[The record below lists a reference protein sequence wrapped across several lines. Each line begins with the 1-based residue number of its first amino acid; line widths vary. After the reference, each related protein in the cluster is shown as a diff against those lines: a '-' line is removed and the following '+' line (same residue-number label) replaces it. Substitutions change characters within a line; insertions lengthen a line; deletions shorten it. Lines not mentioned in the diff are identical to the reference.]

1 MITSMHASSVRSAA
15 LASLALVALAACTP
29 ADMMR
34 ASSEELAALGE
45 QARTLS
51 TAGDHGAAR
60 QVYLSMARRAPPRAR
75 QQYQIMAAREAGR
88 EGRNRR
94 ALSELQT
101 IEPGTEWIG
110 LWSLATAESERMV
123 SGPGAAY
130 ERLAAIDPNRFPDV
144 AGDLL
149 RTRSELLFDLQRPA
163 EALQDLTLLGAGF
176 AAGDTESAG
185 LTWSLLRDYR
195 AQLTTDGLDGVAL
208 GWIELALLT
217 GELEA
222 DPTETRAA
230 LQGWRER
237 FPQHPATDL
246 LDDTITPEIC
256 RSATHPSRIAML
268 LPGSERYA
276 AARRSLRDGFLA
288 ARYALKSSCAGPEVA
303 FYEVGDPL
311 DAAREWNRA
320 VEEGAEIIVGPLLPE
335 SVERVAAIAGGR
347 PTLALNRLR
356 AGTPPPRFEEF
367 ALAPEHESRQAA
379 RHALGRG
386 LRRALVLYPG
396 TEWGRRIYG
405 SFAQEYRDGGGEIIA
420 QEQYSLAAVDYS
432 DQIGRLL
439 KIGASSRRHQELQ
452 RRLGR
457 SLGFEPRRRR
467 DADLV
472 FVVARAAQGQL
483 LVPQLRY
490 NYSGD
495 LPIYAI
501 QNVFDPEHLD
511 NRDLNGVEMPA
522 LPLLADRHAQVVHG
536 EFSPDWLAASGFN
549 VSLFAMGYDSFK
561 LALSLFDGPQ
571 GLGRGIR
578 GLTGIVSRAPDG
590 RLQRELAWTRVEEGK
605 LTAAPATP

>member
-1 MITSMHASSVRSAA
+1 
-15 LASLALVALAACTP
+15 
-29 ADMMR
+29 MR
-34 ASSEELAALGE
+34 ASGEELATLGE

-51 TAGDHGAAR
+51 TGGDHGAAR
-60 QVYLSMARRAPPRAR
+60 QVYLSMVRRAPPQAR
-75 QQYQIMAAREAGR
+75 LRYRILAAREAGR

-94 ALSELQT
+94 ALSELQA
-101 IEPGTEWIG
+101 IEPGAEWIG
-110 LWSLATAESERMV
+110 LWSIAAAESERMV
-123 SGPGAAY
+123 NGPRAAY
-130 ERLAAIDPNRFPDV
+130 ERLAAIEPTRYPDL
-144 AGDLL
+144 AGELL
-149 RTRSELLFDLQRPA
+149 RTRSELLFSLQRPA
-163 EALQDLTLLGAGF
+163 EALQDLTRLGAGF
-176 AAGDTESAG
+176 AAGDVESAG
-185 LTWSLLRDYR
+185 FTWSLLREYR
-195 AQLTTDGLDGVAL
+195 AQLTTDGVEGVPL

-222 DPTETRAA
+222 DPTEARAA
-230 LQGWRER
+230 LRGWQDR
-237 FPQHPATDL
+237 FPRHPAINL
-246 LDDTITPEIC
+246 LGDTITPEIC
-256 RSATHPSRIAML
+256 GSATHPSRIAML

-311 DAAREWNRA
+311 DAAEEWKRA
-320 VEEGAEIIVGPLLPE
+320 VEEGAEIIVGPLLPG
-335 SVERVAAIAGGR
+335 SVERVAEIAGER

-356 AGTPPPRFEEF
+356 AGSPPSGFEEF
-367 ALAPEHESRQAA
+367 ALSPEHESRQAA

-386 LRRALVLYPG
+386 LKRAIVLYPG
-396 TEWGRRIYG
+396 SDWGRRIYR
-405 SFAQEYRDGGGEIIA
+405 SFAEEYQDGGGEIISR
-420 QEQYSLAAVDYS
+420 EQYSLSAVDYS

-457 SLGFEPRRRR
+457 RLSFQPRRRQ

-501 QNVFDPEHLD
+501 QNIFDPEHLD

-522 LPLLADRHAQVVHG
+522 LPLLADRHVQVMHG
-536 EFSPDWLAASGFN
+536 EFPPDWLASSGFN
-549 VSLFAMGYDSFK
+549 IALFAMGYDSFK
-561 LALSLFDGPQ
+561 LALALFDGPG
-571 GLGRGIR
+571 GLGKGIR

-590 RLQRELAWTRVEEGK
+590 GLQRELAWTRVEEGK

>member
-1 MITSMHASSVRSAA
+1 
-15 LASLALVALAACTP
+15 
-29 ADMMR
+29 MR

-51 TAGDHGAAR
+51 TGGDHGAAR
-60 QVYLSMARRAPPRAR
+60 QVYLSMVRRAPPQAR
-75 QQYQIMAAREAGR
+75 QRFQILAAREAGR

-94 ALSELQT
+94 ALSELQA
-101 IEPGTEWIG
+101 IEPDAEWIG
-110 LWSLATAESERMV
+110 LWSIAAAESERV
-123 SGPGAAY
+123 VIGPLPAY
-130 ERLAAIDPNRFPDV
+130 ERLAAIDPRRFPDHG
-144 AGDLL
+144 GDLL
-149 RTRSELLFDLQRPA
+149 RTRSELLFVLQRPA

-176 AAGDTESAG
+176 AAGDVESAG
-185 LTWSLLRDYR
+185 FTWSLLRDYR
-195 AQLTTDGLDGVAL
+195 AQLTTDGVEGVPL

-217 GELEA
+217 TELEA
-222 DPTETRAA
+222 DPTEAGAA
-230 LQGWRER
+230 LRGWQER
-237 FPQHPATDL
+237 FPQHPAIDL
-246 LDDTITPEIC
+246 LGGTITPEIC
-256 RSATHPSRIAML
+256 GSAAHPSRIAML
-268 LPGSERYA
+268 LPGSDRYE

-303 FYEVGDPL
+303 FYEVEDPL
-311 DAAREWNRA
+311 HAAREWRRA
-320 VEEGAEIIVGPLLPE
+320 VEEGAEVIVGPLLPG
-335 SVERVAAIAGGR
+335 SVERVAEIAGER

-356 AGTPPPRFEEF
+356 AGSPPPRFEEF
-367 ALAPEHESRQAA
+367 ALSPEHESRQAA

-386 LRRALVLYPG
+386 LKRALVLYPG
-396 TEWGRRIYG
+396 TEWGRRIYR
-405 SFAQEYRDGGGEIIA
+405 SFAEEYQDGGGEIISR
-420 QEQYSLAAVDYS
+420 EQYSLTAVDYS

-439 KIGASSRRHQELQ
+439 KIGASSRRHQALQ

-457 SLGFEPRRRR
+457 RLSFQPRRRQ

-501 QNVFDPEHLD
+501 QNIFDPEHLD

-522 LPLLADRHAQVVHG
+522 LPLLADRHVQVMHG
-536 EFSPDWLAASGFN
+536 EFSPEWLAASEFN
-549 VSLFAMGYDSFK
+549 IALFAMGYDSFK
-561 LALSLFDGPQ
+561 LALSLFDGPN

-578 GLTGIVSRAPDG
+578 GLTGHVSRAPDG
-590 RLQRELAWTRVEEGK
+590 GLQRELAWTRVEEGR